1 MLRALF
7 LNCTLKKSPSQSNTE
22 GLINKSLEI
31 MRNLDVDVRVRRP
44 ADLHIEPSVDPDFKD
59 DDWPELYQEVLMAD
73 ILVIGSPIW
82 LGEKSSIAGKV
93 IERLYA
99 HSAETNEAGQYVYYN
114 KVGGAVVTGNEDG
127 GKHVSRDIIYAL
139 SHLGFTIPP
148 QADCYWVGE
157 AGPGPSYLEAG
168 QENEF
173 TIRNS
178 RIMTWNLIHFARL
191 LKLSP
196 IPAEGNQV
204 EA

>member
-31 MRNLDVDVRVRRP
+31 MRNQDVDVRVRRP